1 MQERNG
7 TKGDNQLG
15 ETDINNENNT
25 LSSHTNQLISGNV
38 KTARIFDM
46 KEEQSSVAKRY
57 MKKCSTSLI
66 IGEMPIKTI
75 MRYHLTPARMP
86 TVKKRKVI
94 MLPRMCRQGDPHTLL
109 VECKLVQPLWK
120 TVWSFKKL
128 KIELPYDPVI
138 PLLGN
143 YLKEL
148 KSGSQRESLILM
160 FTAAFLTIA
169 KAWKQPECPRIK
181 KMQCLNS
188 V

>member
-1 MQERNG
+1 
-7 TKGDNQLG
+7 
-15 ETDINNENNT
+15 
-25 LSSHTNQLISGNV
+25 
-38 KTARIFDM
+38 M

-66 IGEMPIKTI
+66 IGEMPIKTK

-160 FTAAFLTIA
+160 FTAAFFDNSQTTWMSTDKENVVFKFSVILFSL
-169 KAWKQPECPRIK
+169 IK
-181 KMQCLNS
+181 RKSCHLWQYK
-188 V
+188 